1 MFKVIHTA
9 DFHIDNQNI
18 DEAQKCLEFIIKRTK
33 IEQPDIVMIAGDLF
47 DSRNVKLE
55 SPAAMLLFD
64 VITQMANFA
73 PVAIVYGTPSHE
85 GDATATLRY
94 LKAKH
99 PIHVS
104 DKPEQYYMMND
115 NSFVSNP
122 GGKQPKLIISA
133 IPQPTKQYFK
143 SSSSIDVAN
152 QEIAS
157 AMTNIFAGFGATAAR
172 YKTPHILMGHFSVSG
187 AAINDKRQMI
197 GLDIEIS
204 NDQIALTSA
213 DLVALGHIHIHQ
225 KVGNNGFYSGSIFP
239 TDWGELE
246 DKGFYIHTLEN
257 KKLIESNFIKTPS
270 RKLVKLSE
278 DFTGAGM
285 ESLTKSDIENTILN
299 SLPNIK
305 DAHINLEF
313 KVFQDEA
320 QRIAKEEIEETL
332 IDMGAKSV
340 GVHLLRMPRENV
352 RSQSILKLITLRE
365 KVIEW
370 ANLRGETVPESILN
384 KADLLESEDA
394 DKIIQEVA
402 AS

>member
-64 VITQMANFA
+64 IITQMANFT

-85 GDATATLRY
+85 GDATAALRY

-122 GGKQPKLIISA
+122 GGKQPKLVISA
-133 IPQPTKQYFK
+133 IPQPTKQYLK

-157 AMTNIFAGFGATAAR
+157 TMSNIFAGFGATAAR

-187 AAINDKRQMI
+187 AAINDKRQMV

-213 DLVALGHIHIHQ
+213 DLVALGHIHLRQ

-257 KKLIESNFIKTPS
+257 KKLIEPNFIKTPS
-270 RKLVKLSE
+270 RKLIKISE
-278 DFTGAGM
+278 D
-285 ESLTKSDIENTILN
+285 LTKDCDIDYLLSADSIPE
-299 SLPNIK
+299 IK
-305 DAHINLEF
+305 DANLKIEL
-313 KVFQDEA
+313 KVYQDEA
-320 QRIAKEEIEETL
+320 QKIDKEEIKKAL
-332 IDMGAKSV
+332 INMGAKSV

-352 RSQSILKLITLRE
+352 RSKNILKLTTLQE

-370 ANLRGETVPESILN
+370 AKLRGETVSESILK
-384 KADLLESEDA
+384 KADLLEFEDA
-394 DKIIQEVA
+394 DKIIQGVA
-402 AS
+402 SA